1 MYRIAVLSDRAEL
14 AACFTEQINRF
25 CMERGHSRRLHVI
38 RNKRDSFARFVR
50 LCQLV

>member
-25 CMERGHSRRLHVI
+25 CMERGGIPGDCMLSGTREILLP
-38 RNKRDSFARFVR
+38 DS
-50 LCQLV
+50 